1 MKEEHKSGTKQFFI
15 VIAVSA
21 VLYLA
26 CAMMMSSFGD
36 YAFIGGIISLIVFSV
51 FGYFVLTHYTARFT
65 YSLKD
70 GCLRINRM
78 IGKRNKEY
86 EFPCR
91 VITRT
96 AYGEKLV
103 GFAKPVHNMK
113 INIASKKNC
122 LYIEY
127 KNKSGVCE
135 TVAIEPS
142 EKLRRYIDKERKK
155 TDA

>member
-1 MKEEHKSGTKQFFI
+1 MKEEHTSGTKQFFI
-15 VIAVSA
+15 VIGISA

-26 CAMMMSSFGD
+26 CAVMMSLFGS
-36 YAFIGGIISLIVFSV
+36 YAFIGGIISVLVFCV

-70 GCLRINRM
+70 GRLRINRM

-86 EFPCR
+86 EFPCSA
-91 VITRT
+91 ITRT
-96 AYGEKLV
+96 AFGVKPYG
-103 GFAKPVHNMK
+103 FPKPIHNMK

-127 KNKSGVCE
+127 KNKSGE
-135 TVAIEPS
+135 SEAVAIGPS
-142 EKLRRYIDKERKK
+142 DKLRRRIDKERKK